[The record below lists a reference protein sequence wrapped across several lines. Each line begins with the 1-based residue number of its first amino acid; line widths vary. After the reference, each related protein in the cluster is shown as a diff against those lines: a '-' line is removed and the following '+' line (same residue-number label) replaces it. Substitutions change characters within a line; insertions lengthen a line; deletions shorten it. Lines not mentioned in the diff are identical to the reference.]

1 MDVNAAEWP
10 EEERFW
16 EVAELFRLLGD
27 GSRARVFWILCH
39 REECVASIASLT
51 GMSSP
56 AISHHLRLLRKTGL
70 IQSRRIGKE
79 VRYRA
84 SSSLA
89 AEALHKTLEY
99 LMEITCPKA

>member
-1 MDVNAAEWP
+1 MDGNDRNQP
-10 EEERFW
+10 DEESFW

-39 REECVASIASLT
+39 QEECVDSLASIT
-51 GMSSP
+51 GMSCP
-56 AISHHLRLLRKTGL
+56 AVSHHLRLLRKTGL

-84 SSSLA
+84 SSSPA
-89 AEALHKTLEY
+89 ACTLHEALER
-99 LMEITCPKA
+99 LMEITCPRA